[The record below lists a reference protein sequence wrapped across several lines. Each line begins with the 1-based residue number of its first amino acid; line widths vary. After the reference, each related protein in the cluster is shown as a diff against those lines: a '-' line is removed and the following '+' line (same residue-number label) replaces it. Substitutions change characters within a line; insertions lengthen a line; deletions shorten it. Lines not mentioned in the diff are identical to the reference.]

1 MQKTEIGNKAELQA
15 CKFLISQNVKIIE
28 QNFKAL
34 PFGEIDIIAID
45 TASQDS
51 KDSGSVSGM
60 MVNDDNTLIFVEVK
74 YRKYTSFG
82 TAQEMVSK
90 SKQQKIINTANI
102 FLDQN
107 PQYQNYECRFD
118 VIAINNNDIEWIES
132 AFEVSL

>member
-28 QNFKAL
+28 QNFKTL
-34 PFGEIDIIAID
+34 PYGEIDIIAID
-45 TASQDS
+45 TANQDS

-60 MVNDDNTLIFVEVK
+60 TINDDNTLIFIEVK
-74 YRKYTSFG
+74 YRKSANFG

-90 SKQQKIINTANI
+90 SKQLKIINTANI

-107 PQYQNYECRFD
+107 LQYQNCECRFD
-118 VIAINNNDIEWIES
+118 VIAINNNDIEWIKS
-132 AFEVSL
+132 AFEISL

>member
-34 PFGEIDIIAID
+34 PYGEIDIIALD
-45 TASQDS
+45 TSSQDS

-60 MVNDDNTLIFVEVK
+60 TASDDNTLIFVEVK
-74 YRKYTSFG
+74 YRKSTNFG

-102 FLDQN
+102 FLEKN
-107 PQYQNYECRFD
+107 LQYQNYECRFD
-118 VIAINNNDIEWIES
+118 VIAMNNSDIEWIKN
-132 AFEVSL
+132 AFMLG